1 MSNHLIYPIV
11 VENSYD
17 GGLGMY
23 FPDFPGTAILSIDIT
38 DGIRKAKE
46 MLVDL
51 VLEREE
57 QDKPL
62 PIPSAPENIA
72 LLDAN
77 DRIVF
82 VEIYM
87 PPYRN
92 EAANKAVTKNCTLP
106 KWLRDVGEE
115 AGLNFSQLL
124 QASIKDALGIKSIEK
139 QP

>member
-1 MSNHLIYPIV
+1 MSNHLIYPVV
-11 VENSYD
+11 VEKAVD

-23 FPDFPGTAILSIDIT
+23 FPDFPGTAILSIDII

-51 VLEREE
+51 ALGTEE
-57 QDKPL
+57 QDQPL
-62 PIPSAPENIA
+62 PIPSTPENIT

-82 VEIYM
+82 IEVYM
-87 PPYRN
+87 PPFRN
-92 EAANKAVTKNCTLP
+92 EAENKAVTKNCTLP

-124 QASIKDALGIKSIEK
+124 QASIKDALGIKSIENHH
-139 QP
+139 